1 MKPTPI
7 NAMKRSRPCC
17 NFLIAFR
24 AQIKKEQRRW
34 GTLSETLNHS
44 LRRPFRHKQTF
55 GKSPA
60 SCVLTF
66 SVIIMQIRFL

>member
-1 MKPTPI
+1 MRPASISATD
-7 NAMKRSRPCC
+7 RSHLCH
-17 NFLIAFR
+17 NILIAIR
-24 AQIKKEQRRW
+24 AKIKKEQRRW
-34 GTLSETLNHS
+34 GTLSETLRHS